1 MTSLNPGFAAHFMPT
16 ATLRKVHSFS
26 GLVPLGAYLLFHA
39 HEQLAIRGGRD
50 ALIARLDRTTHAG
63 LEILC
68 VLVPL
73 AFHAALGV
81 YLARERDARHYPS
94 PRFWSL
100 QVMTGALS
108 GLFLL
113 LHVATI
119 WGTRVSQGRPAA
131 AYGAMHAYVGT
142 LPAAAVYLI
151 GLTAVCAHFAQ
162 GLSAA
167 ALRWG
172 PPHLSAKRTR
182 IACVALGVVIWGL
195 LVDALMAYVTGSALL

>member
-1 MTSLNPGFAAHFMPT
+1 MPT

-26 GLVPLGAYLLFHA
+26 GLVLLGAYLLFHA
-39 HEQLAIRGGRD
+39 YEQLAIRGGRD
-50 ALIARLDRTTHAG
+50 ALIARLDRTTHPG
-63 LEILC
+63 LEIFC

-73 AFHAALGV
+73 SLHAALGL
-81 YLARERDARHYPS
+81 YLSREKDTLRYAS

-100 QVMTGALS
+100 QVMSGVLA

-113 LHVATI
+113 FHVATI
-119 WGTRVSQGRPAA
+119 WGTRIAQGRPAA

-151 GLTAVCAHFAQ
+151 GVTAVCVHFAQ

-167 ALRWG
+167 ILRVG
-172 PPHLSAKRTR
+172 QLRLSVRHTR
-182 IACVALGVVIWGL
+182 IACAVVGVVLWGL
-195 LVDALMAYVTGSALL
+195 FVDALMGYVTGAALL